1 MEQNNTTDERQYS
14 RDEVIKIMVEHAK
27 RIALRK
33 KDFWIENGCYLLRY
47 DKKLVE
53 KWKLFVEQ
61 KIQSFDI
68 IKGTLI
74 DETLQIMTMIINEAA
89 FYNIRISLEKFEFGK
104 DVINNLNQ
112 FIDPEIM
119 EDLLLNSSLKPDKE
133 VTGKKY

>member
-1 MEQNNTTDERQYS
+1 MGQNSTTDERLYS
-14 RDEVIKIMVEHAK
+14 RDEVIKMMLEHEK

-33 KDFWIENGCYLLRY
+33 KDFWIENGCYLLKY
-47 DKKLVE
+47 DKNLVE
-53 KWKLFVEQ
+53 KWKLFVEE
-61 KIQSFDI
+61 KIQYIDI
-68 IKGTLI
+68 TKGTLI